1 MLVLCTHSYKH
12 YSSVLCKDRSRRNLH
27 TVHTAY
33 RNPHRSSGAH
43 TLQSQTTS
51 MFRVRDEG
59 LRSEDISYGKSKDVN
74 FKQPIKLGRY
84 HNFVRQHE
92 QKIKLLMEE

>member
-1 MLVLCTHSYKH
+1 
-12 YSSVLCKDRSRRNLH
+12 
-27 TVHTAY
+27 
-33 RNPHRSSGAH
+33 
-43 TLQSQTTS
+43 

-59 LRSEDISYGKSKDVN
+59 LRSEDISYGKSKEVN

-92 QKIKLLMEE
+92 QKIKLFMKELVLLRTKRPVTLCTE